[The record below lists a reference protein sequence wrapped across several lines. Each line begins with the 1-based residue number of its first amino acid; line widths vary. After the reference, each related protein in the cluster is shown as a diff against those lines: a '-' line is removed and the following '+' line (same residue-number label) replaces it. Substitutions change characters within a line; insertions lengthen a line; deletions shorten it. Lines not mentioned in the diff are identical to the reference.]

1 MIARNNIESLLSQW
15 KGRLTNEKYSEEYRY
30 ALGECIYEL
39 LELLGKIIEEEDTN
53 LQEVIANLPS
63 SEVED
68 YLLGLEADDYL
79 ASLEAHIA

>member
-15 KGRLTNEKYSEEYRY
+15 NGRLTNEKYSEEYRC

-39 LELLGKIIEEEDTN
+39 QELLGKIIEEENAN
-53 LQEVIANLPS
+53 LAEVIASLPS

-68 YLLGLEADDYL
+68 YLYGLEADEYFS
-79 ASLEAHIA
+79 SLESHTA

>member
-15 KGRLTNEKYSEEYRY
+15 KGRLTNEKYSEEYRC

>member
-53 LQEVIANLPS
+53 LQEVIANRPS

>member
-15 KGRLTNEKYSEEYRY
+15 NGRLTNEKYSEEYRC

-39 LELLGKIIEEEDTN
+39 QELLGKIIEEENVN
-53 LQEVIANLPS
+53 LAEVIASLPS

-68 YLLGLEADDYL
+68 YLYGLEADEYFS
-79 ASLEAHIA
+79 SLESHTA